1 MNSTTLP
8 LLIEPDDLEHYL
20 NNPNVRVVDLCRADL
35 YASQHLPGA
44 VHLDYTKIIRNK
56 PPVIGLL
63 PETKTLGGI
72 FSDLGIAPHTQ
83 VVAYDEEGGGKAARF
98 LWTLHAMGHTQITLL
113 NGGLAAWA
121 AEGHRVD
128 PSAVSIAPTPYAV
141 NVNTSVIADRAYIL
155 DQLKN
160 PAVCVLDCRSARE
173 FSGEVRSAERA
184 GHIPGAVNMDWLLA
198 MDQSRNLRFRTP
210 DELRALL
217 AQRRVTPDKEVIVY
231 CHTHHRSAHTYMV
244 LKSLGYQ
251 RVRGYAGSWS
261 DWGNAKD
268 TPVET
273 VRD

>member
-1 MNSTTLP
+1 MSTSTLP

-20 NNPNVRVVDLCRADL
+20 NNPNVRVVDLCRADI
-35 YASQHLPGA
+35 YARQHIPGA
-44 VHLDYTKIIRNK
+44 VRLDYTKIIRNK

-63 PETKTLGGI
+63 PDAGMLSEI
-72 FSDLGIAPHTQ
+72 FSDLGLTPQTQ
-83 VVAYDEEGGGKAARF
+83 VVTYDEEGGGKAARL
-98 LWTLHAMGHTQITLL
+98 LWTLQAMGHTQVSLL

-128 PSAVSIAPTPYAV
+128 ATSVAVAPTTYAV
-141 NVNTSVIADRAYIL
+141 NVNNSVVADRTYIL
-155 DQLKN
+155 GKLKN
-160 PAVCVLDCRSARE
+160 PAVCLLDCRTPRE

-198 MDQSRNLRFRTP
+198 MDQARNLRFRTP

-217 AQRRVTPDKEVIVY
+217 TQRGVTPDKEVIVY

-244 LKSLGYQ
+244 LKSLGYE

-261 DWGNAKD
+261 DWGNAAD
-268 TPVET
+268 TPVAT
-273 VRD
+273 G

>member
-1 MNSTTLP
+1 MSTTTLP

-20 NNPNVRVVDLCRADL
+20 SNPSVRIVDLCRADI
-35 YASQHLPGA
+35 YARQHVPGA

-63 PETKTLGGI
+63 PEDSTLNQI
-72 FSDLGIAPHTQ
+72 FSDLGLTANTQ

-98 LWTLHAMGHTQITLL
+98 LWTLQAMGHTHVTLL

-128 PSAVSIAPTPYAV
+128 ATVETIAATSYAV
-141 NVNTSVIADRAYIL
+141 NVNNSVVADRAYIL
-155 DQLKN
+155 GQLKN
-160 PAVCVLDCRSARE
+160 TAISLLDCRTARE

-217 AQRRVTPDKEVIVY
+217 TQRGVTPDKEVIVY

-244 LKSLGYQ
+244 LKSLGYA
-251 RVRGYAGSWS
+251 RVRGYPGSWS
-261 DWGNAKD
+261 DWGNAAD
-268 TPVET
+268 TPVKT
-273 VRD
+273 G

>member
-1 MNSTTLP
+1 MNTATLP

-20 NNPNVRVVDLCRADL
+20 NNPNVRVVDLCRADI
-35 YASQHLPGA
+35 YARQHIPGA

-56 PPVIGLL
+56 PPVIGLV
-63 PETKTLGGI
+63 PDTTTLNEI
-72 FSDLGIAPHTQ
+72 FSDLGITPHTQ

-98 LWTLHAMGHTQITLL
+98 LWTLQTLGHAHITLL

-121 AEGHRVD
+121 AEGHRLD
-128 PSAVSIAPTPYAV
+128 SAAVTVAPTTYSG

-155 DQLKN
+155 GKLKN
-160 PAVCVLDCRSARE
+160 PAVCLLDCRTPRE

-198 MDQSRNLRFRTP
+198 MDQARNLRFRTP
-210 DELRALL
+210 DELRTLL
-217 AQRRVTPDKEVIVY
+217 TQRGVTPDKEVIVY

-244 LKSLGYQ
+244 LKSLGYE

-268 TPVET
+268 TPIET
-273 VRD
+273 G

>member
-1 MNSTTLP
+1 MSTDTLP
-8 LLIEPDDLEHYL
+8 LLIEPDDLEHHL
-20 NNPNVRVVDLCRADL
+20 KDSKVRVIDLCRADI
-35 YASQHLPGA
+35 YARQHIPGA

-63 PETKTLGGI
+63 PDTTTLSEI
-72 FSDLGIAPHTQ
+72 FSRLGLTAQTQ

-98 LWTLHAMGHTQITLL
+98 LWTLHAMGHTHTTLV

-121 AEGHRVD
+121 AEGHPMDGEAVAVT
-128 PSAVSIAPTPYAV
+128 PSVYNV
-141 NVNTSVIADRAYIL
+141 NVNNSVVADRAYVL
-155 DQLKN
+155 SNLKN
-160 PAVCVLDCRSARE
+160 PAIRLLDCRTARE
-173 FSGEVRSAERA
+173 FSGEVRSAERG

-210 DELRALL
+210 AELRALL
-217 AQRRVTPDKEVIVY
+217 TQRGITPDKEVIVY

-244 LKSLGYQ
+244 LKSLGYA

-261 DWGNAKD
+261 DWGNAAE

-273 VRD
+273 G